1 MKKKAYTLTELLVVV
16 MIIAVLAA
24 VVLPKFNKV
33 LETRKTTEAE
43 DLMTAIRQEQE
54 YRCAADRPYA
64 ENMANLKSV
73 ASAKA
78 KNYTLALTGTGVEA
92 KRNGKSYQLSIPSY
106 ADGRICCDDIN
117 DSGLCA
123 ELNRDYP
130 TCTELRN
137 KADFKTSPEDCV
149 PPPPPWPVP
158 DCTEGAKE
166 YVDCTNSCGMSG
178 TRLVNECVGGV
189 WQARDGSCSVTDAEC
204 SCNASGD
211 KPADRQETCN
221 KCGTRTVTYNC
232 GGAPNWQ
239 WVSSPGACSVEAGH
253 CPCDDG
259 DKPSTEQSCS
269 SCGGKQT
276 RTMTCNDGTWVPGA
290 WGSCS
295 KPESECT
302 DPCDCSDIYNVTNI
316 VSSLAWD
323 SSVGTDTCDGNYK
336 QAFSC
341 NGGQYNAAHHCVDIF
356 KVPAHAGGS
365 SSGCSES
372 PHFSCGTTLTPICI
386 EGRMRC
392 IDPTHGSSV
401 PGDYVDPYTHE
412 LQAPEDLY
420 VVQEVTCCQ
429 DYAGTDELG
438 SPTYCEDQ

>member
-149 PPPPPWPVP
+149 PLPPPPPP
-158 DCTEGAKE
+158 CTEGAKE
-166 YVDCTNSCGMSG
+166 YADCSNSCGMSG
-178 TRLVNECVGGV
+178 TRLVNECVGGL
-189 WQARDGSCSVTDAEC
+189 WQARNGSCSVTDSQC
-204 SCNASGD
+204 SCNAVSGD
-211 KPADRQETCN
+211 QPPDRQETCN

-295 KPESECT
+295 KPESECET
-302 DPCDCSDIYNVTNI
+302 CEDTKTIGNGFRIHYANGKPIMMFPEGLS
-316 VSSLAWD
+316 
-323 SSVGTDTCDGNYK
+323 DTCDDNFE
-336 QAFSC
+336 AEFSC
-341 NGGQYNAAHHCVDIF
+341 SGQDLEEFSCVDVYRIRES
-356 KVPAHAGGS
+356 GGS
-365 SSGCSES
+365 SGSGGSCSTP
-372 PHFSCGTTLTPICI
+372 PHFSCPLGQTSMCVNGTMVCVTSCPSGGCYGGTTNPMPDPGQATFDEYYVYYAVAEVKCCAVEDI
-386 EGRMRC
+386 E
-392 IDPTHGSSV
+392 D
-401 PGDYVDPYTHE
+401 DF
-412 LQAPEDLY
+412 
-420 VVQEVTCCQ
+420 
-429 DYAGTDELG
+429 
-438 SPTYCEDQ
+438 